1 MGMPRSL
8 LADFSLIFVG
18 MIWGLNFTLIKS
30 SIRLMPPMQFIGL
43 RFLIS
48 AIVLILIFY
57 KHLKNTNRAELLT
70 GSLIGIFLF
79 LGFLCQTTG
88 LQYTTPGESG
98 LITSFYIVIV
108 PFIASFLQK
117 KFVGWIP
124 ISGALLAFIG
134 LWMIAVT
141 QNDLF
146 GLNKG
151 DVLTILCAFFYALH
165 ILAVEYYSPKHNIYN
180 LTIVQITFTG
190 IMSLGYS
197 WIVEPMNFQ
206 VPSFVWGSVIYTG
219 LLGTCFA
226 FLVQNIAQKYTSSSH
241 AALLLG
247 LEAPFSLLFSVLIW
261 GEILTVRGFFGST
274 LIFTAII
281 LVLLGPN
288 FLQSNNSMVRILSL
302 SKNKGINK
310 M

>member
-1 MGMPRSL
+1 
-8 LADFSLIFVG
+8 
-18 MIWGLNFTLIKS
+18 
-30 SIRLMPPMQFIGL
+30 MQFIGL

>member
-1 MGMPRSL
+1 MGISRSL

-48 AIVLILIFY
+48 AVVLILIFY
-57 KHLKNTNRAELLT
+57 RHLKNTNRDELLA
-70 GSLIGIFLF
+70 GCVIGIFLF
-79 LGFLCQTTG
+79 LGFLSQTTG

-134 LWMIAVT
+134 LWMITVT
-141 QNDLF
+141 KNDLF

-165 ILAVEYYSPKHNIYN
+165 ILAVEYYSPKHNIYS
-180 LTIVQITFTG
+180 LTIVQIAFTG

-206 VPSFVWGSVIYTG
+206 VPSFVWESVIYTG

-261 GEILTVRGFFGST
+261 GEILTVSGVFGST

-288 FLQSNNSMVRILSL
+288 FFQR
-302 SKNKGINK
+302 KNPLVIKK
-310 M
+310 QTEFKH